1 MKKKMLFSMKNF
13 QIKHKHLPFNY
24 IPNFRN
30 RKRKEKN
37 MIKV

>member
-13 QIKHKHLPFNY
+13 QIKHKPFNY